1 MIELIDSLPI
11 NDNSIFELNV
21 KSYFLNLDV
30 DGQIE
35 YLQQDLYF
43 KKIFGIFEVKNVQLL
58 LNISCEKNNE
68 LFNLQVEPKI
78 KSTLPKITKKE
89 RIYLSI
95 GVGTFSIICGLL
107 FPFPANLISLIT
119 VPIIIEQI
127 KYIRK

>member
-1 MIELIDSLPI
+1 MKNITNFYLVVLY
-11 NDNSIFELNV
+11 IFC
-21 KSYFLNLDV
+21 
-30 DGQIE
+30 
-35 YLQQDLYF
+35 
-43 KKIFGIFEVKNVQLL
+43 IFEVKNVQLL

-95 GVGTFSIICGLL
+95 GVGTFRIICGLL
-107 FPFPANLISLIT
+107 FPFRANLISLIT

-127 KYIRK
+127 IDKTFIITNRSFKDTFT